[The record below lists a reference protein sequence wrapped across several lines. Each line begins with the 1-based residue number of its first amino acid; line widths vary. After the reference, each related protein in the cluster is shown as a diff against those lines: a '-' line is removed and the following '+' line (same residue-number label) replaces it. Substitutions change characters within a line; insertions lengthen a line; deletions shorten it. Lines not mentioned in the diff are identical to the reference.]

1 MNRRAFISFLG
12 STAVAWPL
20 AARAQ
25 QPAVPVI
32 GFVNPT
38 SAQSFA
44 RPLSAFLKGLG
55 ETGYVEGRKVA
66 IEYRW
71 AEDRN
76 DRLPTLAN
84 DLVRRKVSV
93 NACISGAPVALAAKA
108 ATTTFQF
115 QLGID
120 PVEVGLIASMDRP
133 GG

>member
-55 ETGYVEGRKVA
+55 ETGYVEGRNVA

-71 AEDRN
+71 GRE
-76 DRLPTLAN
+76 P
-84 DLVRRKVSV
+84 
-93 NACISGAPVALAAKA
+93 I
-108 ATTTFQF
+108 
-115 QLGID
+115 
-120 PVEVGLIASMDRP
+120 
-133 GG
+133 